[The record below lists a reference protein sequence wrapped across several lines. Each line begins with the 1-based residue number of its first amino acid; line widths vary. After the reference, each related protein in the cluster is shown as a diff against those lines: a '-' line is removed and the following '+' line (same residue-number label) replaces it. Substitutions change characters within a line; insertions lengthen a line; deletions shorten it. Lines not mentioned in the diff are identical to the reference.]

1 MYMIGYYGLHFMA
14 FIKNRK
20 LWYKWEDTST
30 TLIGKSIEFFDY
42 LERSKVIP
50 YLVFYKTREEKF
62 KELPKKESLLES
74 RPIDISAIPISFSD
88 RKETDLNRSF
98 INETYREMIYR
109 KSSHEEE
116 IDLNKSVSHEETKA
130 YNHKSCLKND
140 KFDDKCNDKF
150 DDKFGD
156 KFGDKFDE
164 KLDDKIDDK
173 FYDNQNKRISKS
185 DGSKFT
191 DSNTYFID
199 IWFL

>member
-1 MYMIGYYGLHFMA
+1 
-14 FIKNRK
+14 
-20 LWYKWEDTST
+20 
-30 TLIGKSIEFFDY
+30 
-42 LERSKVIP
+42 
-50 YLVFYKTREEKF
+50 
-62 KELPKKESLLES
+62 
-74 RPIDISAIPISFSD
+74 
-88 RKETDLNRSF
+88 
-98 INETYREMIYR
+98 MIYR

-140 KFDDKCNDKF
+140 KFDDKNEDKCNDKF

-164 KLDDKIDDK
+164 KLDDKLDDKSDDK

-199 IWFL
+199 I